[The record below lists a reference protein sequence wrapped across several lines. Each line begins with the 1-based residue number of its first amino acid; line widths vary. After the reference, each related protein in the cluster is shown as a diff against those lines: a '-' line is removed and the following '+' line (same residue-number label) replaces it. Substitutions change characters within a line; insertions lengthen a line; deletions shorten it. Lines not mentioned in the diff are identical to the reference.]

1 MFFSIRAIKAANYAA
16 GYFFFSPGSMAFFQS
31 RVSHKLHGHYFVTSE
46 RPRWDQNARRRY
58 TIRKVEDNGSV
69 DTIGELGQ
77 FASSTAAHRAAAR
90 LWEAECRQSALWAIP
105 ARRCTRWLRWG
116 EA

>member
-1 MFFSIRAIKAANYAA
+1 MFFSISAIKAANDAA
-16 GYFFFSPGSMAFFQS
+16 GYFFFSPSTMAFFQS

-46 RPRWDQNARRRY
+46 RPRWDHKAQRRY

-77 FASSTAAHRAAAR
+77 FASSREAHKAAAR
-90 LWEAECRQSALWAIP
+90 LWEADCRQSARVDYP
-105 ARRCTRWLRWG
+105 G
-116 EA
+116 EAVHSMVAMG